1 MDVEMIAAYILLS
14 TERRVKARRVRFCG
28 QPGET
33 SITGYTGCIMVWDLK
48 GGNRMVITRSIESE
62 FRFNSGR
69 LSSPSD
75 MIASTGASARW
86 LKAAGLFS
94 DAPALSGHDEARLLE
109 LREAIWQMVT
119 GAMHGKL
126 PERAVSIV
134 NRAAKYPLGTPQ
146 LNSATGT
153 VSVVSDDPLAT
164 AISIIARDAIDL
176 VTGPLRMRVK
186 ACDQP
191 DCRMLFVDTSPSGQR
206 RWCSMQRC
214 GSRAK
219 AHAFKRKQE
228 GHARAH

>member
-1 MDVEMIAAYILLS
+1 MAIARA
-14 TERRVKARRVRFCG
+14 T
-28 QPGET
+28 
-33 SITGYTGCIMVWDLK
+33 
-48 GGNRMVITRSIESE
+48 ESE

-69 LSSPSD
+69 VSLDLAATIRRRASRPVD
-75 MIASTGASARW
+75 VIALTGASGRW

-94 DAPALSGHDEARLLE
+94 DVPTLSRSEEARLVE

-119 GAMHGKL
+119 GALHGKL
-126 PERAVSIV
+126 PERAVSVV
-134 NRAAKYPLGTPQ
+134 NRAAKYPLGMPQ
-146 LNSATGT
+146 LDSATGA

-176 VTGPLRMRVK
+176 VTGPLKMRIK
-186 ACDQP
+186 HCDQP

-219 AHAFKRKQE
+219 VHTFKRKQA
-228 GHARAH
+228 GTSHAH

>member
-1 MDVEMIAAYILLS
+1 MAIARA
-14 TERRVKARRVRFCG
+14 
-28 QPGET
+28 
-33 SITGYTGCIMVWDLK
+33 M
-48 GGNRMVITRSIESE
+48 ESE

-69 LSSPSD
+69 VSLD
-75 MIASTGASARW
+75 LAATIRRRASKPLDVMASAGAGGRW

-94 DAPALSGHDEARLLE
+94 DVPALSRSEEVRLVE

-134 NRAAKYPLGTPQ
+134 NRAAKYPLGMPQ
-146 LNSATGT
+146 LDSATGT

-176 VTGPLRMRVK
+176 VTGPLKVRVK
-186 ACDQP
+186 TCDQP
-191 DCRMLFVDTSPSGQR
+191 DCRMLFVDTSPSGRR

-219 AHAFKRKQE
+219 VHAFKRKQA
-228 GHARAH
+228 GAAHTR

>member
-1 MDVEMIAAYILLS
+1 MAIARA
-14 TERRVKARRVRFCG
+14 
-28 QPGET
+28 
-33 SITGYTGCIMVWDLK
+33 M
-48 GGNRMVITRSIESE
+48 ESE

-69 LSSPSD
+69 VSLD
-75 MIASTGASARW
+75 LAATIRRRASKPVDVMASAGAGGRW

-94 DAPALSGHDEARLLE
+94 DAPALSRSEEARLFE

-134 NRAAKYPLGTPQ
+134 NRAAKYPLGMPQ
-146 LNSATGT
+146 LDSATGT

-164 AISIIARDAIDL
+164 AVSIIARDAIDL
-176 VTGPLRMRVK
+176 VTGPLKMRVK
-186 ACDQP
+186 HCDQP

-219 AHAFKRKQE
+219 VHAFKRK
-228 GHARAH
+228 HAGRADAH

>member
-1 MDVEMIAAYILLS
+1 MAIA
-14 TERRVKARRVRFCG
+14 
-28 QPGET
+28 
-33 SITGYTGCIMVWDLK
+33 
-48 GGNRMVITRSIESE
+48 RSMESE

-69 LSSPSD
+69 LSLDLAATIRRRASKPID
-75 MIASTGASARW
+75 VIASAGAGARW

-94 DAPALSGHDEARLLE
+94 EAPALSKGEEARLTE
-109 LREAIWQMVT
+109 LREAIWQMVN

-134 NRAAKYPLGTPQ
+134 NRAARYPLGTPQ
-146 LNSATGT
+146 LDGTTGT

-176 VTGPLRMRVK
+176 VSGPLKKRVK

-191 DCRMLFVDTSPSGQR
+191 DCRMLFVDTSPGGQR

-219 AHAFKRKQE
+219 VHAFKRKHAAS
-228 GHARAH
+228 GHAH